1 LAQDKKLLFKRNSR
15 VFDHL
20 AGAGNR
26 CRWHFEAACYRDS
39 ECQAAPDATR
49 KKGIHQR

>member
-1 LAQDKKLLFKRNSR
+1 MHRSKQPLDSIN
-15 VFDHL
+15 L
-20 AGAGNR
+20 AGAGNQ

-49 KKGIHQR
+49 KKGIYQR